1 VISLSDP
8 CSAWTAKANKRVQF
22 GYGLNYLIDTEN
34 AVIVDVEATPART
47 YDEVAAARTMIDR
60 TEERMGLKP
69 AHLAADTAY
78 GTGRFLAWVVARGI
92 APHIPVWDHSH
103 RNDGTFSRDQ
113 FKFDKERNVYIC
125 PMGKLLKTT
134 SLREQ
139 VSVHGEHPRLRPVS
153 SQVQVLPEHAATH
166 SPARHK
172 RRRSRSCACS

>member
-1 VISLSDP
+1 
-8 CSAWTAKANKRVQF
+8 
-22 GYGLNYLIDTEN
+22 
-34 AVIVDVEATPART
+34 
-47 YDEVAAARTMIDR
+47 R

-113 FKFDKERNVYIC
+113 FKFDKERNIYVC

-134 SLREQ
+134 GRILSENKFGYMTSTRDCGLCPLKSKCCRSHRLNCGKLAEFLRQSWDPAEPPCASRGARSL
-139 VSVHGEHPRLRPVS
+139 
-153 SQVQVLPEHAATH
+153 
-166 SPARHK
+166 
-172 RRRSRSCACS
+172 

>member
-1 VISLSDP
+1 MALPVSLFLETRARCSRNHFSSSMTSDWLR
-8 CSAWTAKANKRVQF
+8 S
-22 GYGLNYLIDTEN
+22 YLIDTEN
-34 AVIVDVEATPART
+34 AVIVDVEATSART

-113 FKFDKERNVYIC
+113 FKFDKERNVYVC
-125 PMGKLLKTT
+125 PMG
-134 SLREQ
+134 SF
-139 VSVHGEHPRLRPVS
+139 
-153 SQVQVLPEHAATH
+153 
-166 SPARHK
+166 
-172 RRRSRSCACS
+172 